1 MKKNSQKRNKLLK
14 AKSNQKRIYHP
25 INQKIF
31 NNIKNIPEKT
41 VVTPASIVHA
51 NPENNQK

>member
-41 VVTPASIVHA
+41 VVTPASTVHA